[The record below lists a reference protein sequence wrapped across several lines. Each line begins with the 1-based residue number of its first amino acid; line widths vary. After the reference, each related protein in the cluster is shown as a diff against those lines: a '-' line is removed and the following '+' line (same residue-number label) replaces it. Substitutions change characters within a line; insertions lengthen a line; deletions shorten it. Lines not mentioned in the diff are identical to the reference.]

1 LVKVG
6 GSGFPPTKPQYNINN
21 LNTMKHIPT
30 LTLTFNK
37 QTELYGYSYD
47 DENGNTIN
55 SDGYMNINDA
65 LGFAWKKLKTYI
77 VMEDVEVYE

>member
-1 LVKVG
+1 
-6 GSGFPPTKPQYNINN
+6 
-21 LNTMKHIPT
+21 MKHIPT

-37 QTELYGYSYD
+37 QTDLYGYSYD

-55 SDGYMNINDA
+55 NDGYMNVNDA
-65 LGFAWKKLKTYI
+65 LGFAWKKLKTFI